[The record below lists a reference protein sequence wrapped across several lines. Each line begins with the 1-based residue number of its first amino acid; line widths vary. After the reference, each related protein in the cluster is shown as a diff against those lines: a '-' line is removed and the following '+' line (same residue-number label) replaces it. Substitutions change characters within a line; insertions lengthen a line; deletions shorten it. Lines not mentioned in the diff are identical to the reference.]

1 MRVASA
7 GGWQS
12 PRLRRE
18 RGRHEQRA
26 RIPVRRVLAHHRVES
41 GLLIPTRRMIYSRD
55 EGNHRIDEPLVV
67 SIDLED
73 IKVT

>member
-1 MRVASA
+1 LV
-7 GGWQS
+7 
-12 PRLRRE
+12 
-18 RGRHEQRA
+18 
-26 RIPVRRVLAHHRVES
+26 
-41 GLLIPTRRMIYSRD
+41 IPTRRMIYSRD